1 MIPSYL
7 STSMKIGQL
16 NPTRKTLENIEF
28 ICRMSRFPSFRPKKK
43 RPGETPGLFFCNS
56 VIEQKSLLG

>member
-16 NPTRKTLENIEF
+16 NPTRKTVQNIEF

-43 RPGETPGLFFCNS
+43 DRVKHPAFFLQFSN
-56 VIEQKSLLG
+56 

>member
-43 RPGETPGLFFCNS
+43 DRVKHPAFFFCNS